1 MNERGNMTG
10 PELEG
15 QREKD
20 LALLAQIRRCSDVS
34 KPHQIEHHFRADSRT
49 GGIELLE
56 WARLNG
62 FQVSPLQEGR
72 REGQRCYGFDL
83 IKSTIPTLEN
93 ISPDTTLMLRLA
105 AEFECT
111 YDGWGCE
118 VVP

>member
-1 MNERGNMTG
+1 MNERGDMTG
-10 PELEG
+10 PELER

-20 LALLAQIRRCSDVS
+20 LTVLAQIQRCSDVS
-34 KPHQIEHHFRADSRT
+34 KPHQIEHHFLAESRT
-49 GGIELLE
+49 GGTELRE

-72 REGQRCYGFDL
+72 WEGRRYYSFDL
-83 IKSTIPTLEN
+83 VRSTVPTIEN
-93 ISPDTTLMLRLA
+93 ISPDTTLMLHLA